1 MSRSRAVEAPTAA
14 AGADDPALEAVRLDF
29 DKPLEPGRLVRRF
42 QRFLAEVDLADGRR
56 VLAHCP
62 NSGSMLG
69 CLEDQAPVYLSPS
82 PAPGRRTAYT
92 WEMVFINRG
101 WVGINTGL
109 PNRLVA
115 LAARQRAL
123 PPFHDATAVRREVK
137 ISAHTRLDLLVER
150 ASGPLYVEVK
160 NVTLVQGGRALF
172 PDAVTSRG
180 AKHLT
185 ELMALKAAGQEA
197 AMVYL
202 VQRDDADS
210 FAPARHID
218 PTYARLLAQAVK
230 AGVEAWVAQARVTP
244 QGVSLRRLLPLE
256 V

>member
-1 MSRSRAVEAPTAA
+1 MISS
-14 AGADDPALEAVRLDF
+14 AGPALEAVRLDF
-29 DKPLEPGRLVRRF
+29 DPPLVPGRLVRRF
-42 QRFLAEVDLADGRR
+42 KRFLAEVDLDSGQR

-69 CLEDQAPVYLSPS
+69 CLEDGAPVYLSPS

-92 WEMVFINRG
+92 WEMIHIAGG

-115 LAARQRAL
+115 LAAERRAL
-123 PPFHDATAVRREVK
+123 PCFSDATSVRREVK
-137 ISAHTRLDLLVER
+137 ISAHTRLDLLVQR

-160 NVTLVQGGRALF
+160 NVTLVQERRALF

-185 ELMALKAAGQEA
+185 ELMALTAAGQQA

-202 VQRDDADS
+202 VQRGDADS
-210 FAPARHID
+210 FAPARDID
-218 PTYARLLAQAVK
+218 PTYARLLAQALA
-230 AGVEAWVAQARVTP
+230 AGVGAWVAQARVTP
-244 QGVSLRRLLPLE
+244 QGVVLRRLLPLE
-256 V
+256 I

>member
-1 MSRSRAVEAPTAA
+1 M
-14 AGADDPALEAVRLDF
+14 ADPSLKGVRLDF
-29 DKPLEPGRLVRRF
+29 DPPLVPGRLVRRF
-42 QRFLAEVDLADGRR
+42 KRFLAEVDLEDGQR

-69 CLEDQAPVYLSPS
+69 CLEDGAPVYLSPS

-92 WEMVFINRG
+92 WEMIHIAGG

-115 LAARQRAL
+115 LAAQMRAL
-123 PPFHDATAVRREVK
+123 PPFRDAIEVRREVK
-137 ISAHTRLDLLVER
+137 ISAHTRLDLLVQR

-185 ELMALKAAGQEA
+185 ELMALTAAGQQA

-202 VQRDDADS
+202 VQRGDADS
-210 FAPARHID
+210 FAPAREID
-218 PTYARLLAQAVK
+218 PHYARLLAQALA
-230 AGVEAWVAQARVTP
+230 AGVGAWVAQARVTP
-244 QGVSLRRLLPLE
+244 QGVGLWRLLPLE
-256 V
+256 I